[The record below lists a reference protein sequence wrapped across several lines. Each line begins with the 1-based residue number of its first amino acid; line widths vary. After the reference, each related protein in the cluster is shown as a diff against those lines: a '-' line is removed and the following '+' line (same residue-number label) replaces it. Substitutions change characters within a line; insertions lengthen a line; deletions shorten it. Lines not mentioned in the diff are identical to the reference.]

1 MHRNTQS
8 KEAEVH
14 MRDQYYSIMDA
25 SKNPLK
31 NLPQV
36 QRFQLMVLL
45 SIMWSTVFSIAIGS
59 WFWWG
64 ELVVGHVAVAVGI
77 ILTSLTFSSA
87 KRKTHRDYYKN
98 KDGSSRYDDVW
109 GG

>member
-1 MHRNTQS
+1 M
-8 KEAEVH
+8 KE
-14 MRDQYYSIMDA
+14 QYSAVMDA

-64 ELVVGHVAVAVGI
+64 ELVIGHVAVAIGVV
-77 ILTSLTFSSA
+77 LTSLTFSSA
-87 KRKTHRDYYKN
+87 KRKTHRDFYKS
-98 KDGSSRYDDVW
+98 KDGATRYDDIW

>member
-1 MHRNTQS
+1 
-8 KEAEVH
+8 
-14 MRDQYYSIMDA
+14 MREQYTSIMD
-25 SKNPLK
+25 SNKNPLK
-31 NLPQV
+31 HLPQV

-77 ILTSLTFSSA
+77 ILTSLTFGSA
-87 KRKTHRDYYKN
+87 KQKTHRDHYKS
-98 KDGSSRYDDVW
+98 KDGSTRYDDIW